1 MKTNPSTFSICYR
14 RKGTDL
20 FTSRSKPGRS
30 KPSMFLFL
38 PWLLPARLRMDQR
51 GKSLKPPRG
60 MLDVHGFPAS
70 IMAEQIVDEL
80 QKVGSAVIKLNEE
93 VRSVS
98 YLSLQARHP
107 LSRARL

>member
-1 MKTNPSTFSICYR
+1 
-14 RKGTDL
+14 
-20 FTSRSKPGRS
+20 
-30 KPSMFLFL
+30 
-38 PWLLPARLRMDQR
+38 
-51 GKSLKPPRG
+51 